1 MSSEDVLLKMIPITA
16 STGWRN
22 VDIVRGVPQGS
33 VLDPLKLYLYLLPL
47 GAILKYHG
55 IGYHIHA
62 DDTQLYILFKCNNPL
77 TSLPKLKNCIYDM
90 LMMCLDQDQD

>member
-22 VDIVRGVPQGS
+22 VDIVRVVPQGS
-33 VLDPLKLYLYLLPL
+33 VLDPLKLCLYLLPL

-55 IGYHIHA
+55 IGYHIYA
-62 DDTQLYILFKCNNPL
+62 NDTQLYISFKCNNPL
-77 TSLPKLKNCIYDM
+77 ISLSKLNNIYDIRVFRSGSR
-90 LMMCLDQDQD
+90 LE